1 MMQFLFPENP
11 LLPVPAAFILNA
23 ICAFIAYFILF
34 KVRFFAF
41 LSEKPPVAPFFS
53 VPVAFLSLMVAFI
66 AASVWQNSAT
76 AKTAVMNERAA
87 LETLYA
93 LPLRSPELRG
103 AVDVLL
109 DRYLMLVKTNE
120 WGLRFNASRD
130 ENVDLVL
137 KQLIVEAWMMRDP
150 EACDSKSSSNCPTEA
165 VVAEFVSSLEKLD
178 LAREQRLSLGQ
189 LQTGEYWGR
198 WELLYVLALMT
209 YVGVGAVHRPNPH
222 TARFAIT
229 VTCISVATAFS
240 MITLYIHPYKG
251 PNAMTPSLLDVRNA
265 H

>member
-1 MMQFLFPENP
+1 MMLYFFPEHP
-11 LLPVPAAFILNA
+11 FLSVPAAFVLN
-23 ICAFIAYFILF
+23 ISCAFIAYYFVF

-76 AKTAVMNERAA
+76 AKTAVMNERTA
-87 LETLYA
+87 LATLYA

-103 AVDVLL
+103 AVDTLL
-109 DRYLMLVKTNE
+109 DRYLVLVKTSE
-120 WGLRFNASRD
+120 WGLNFNASRD

-137 KQLIVEAWMMRDP
+137 KRLIAEASAMSDP
-150 EACDSKSSSNCPTEA
+150 EACESNNGTSCPTEI
-165 VVAEFVSSLEKLD
+165 VVADFVRSLDKLD

-189 LQTGEYWGR
+189 PQTGEFWGR
-198 WELLYVLALMT
+198 WELLYLLALMA
-209 YVGVGAVHRPNPH
+209 YVGVGAVHRPNPR
-222 TARFAIT
+222 TALFAIA

-240 MITLYIHPYKG
+240 MITLYMHPYKG
-251 PNAMTPSLLDVRNA
+251 PGAMTHSLLDLRNTR
-265 H
+265 